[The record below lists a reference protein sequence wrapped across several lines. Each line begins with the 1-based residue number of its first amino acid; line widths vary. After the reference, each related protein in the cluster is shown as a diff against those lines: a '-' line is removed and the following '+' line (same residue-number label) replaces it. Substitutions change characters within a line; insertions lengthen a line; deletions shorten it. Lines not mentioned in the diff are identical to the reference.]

1 MAVCLD
7 SGKLATDACRADV
20 RGNRVAYV
28 NCYPEDAPTESCD
41 KHVFV
46 DYCVTGGGV
55 ATDYCYMYPDADV
68 QSRSLVK
75 LNREE
80 VNEIR
85 SALAVGLLDIYGNDG
100 YVYLVDR
107 DGEPI
112 SWYGFDGNAN
122 SGYDAPYLLCP
133 LHEEAFADPFPE
145 EDPDWPWGD
154 DPFGENPDWP
164 WGDNPNGGEEVG

>member
-1 MAVCLD
+1 M
-7 SGKLATDACRADV
+7 
-20 RGNRVAYV
+20 
-28 NCYPEDAPTESCD
+28 
-41 KHVFV
+41 
-46 DYCVTGGGV
+46 
-55 ATDYCYMYPDADV
+55 
-68 QSRSLVK
+68 K

-164 WGDNPNGGEEVG
+164 WGDNPNGGEGVG